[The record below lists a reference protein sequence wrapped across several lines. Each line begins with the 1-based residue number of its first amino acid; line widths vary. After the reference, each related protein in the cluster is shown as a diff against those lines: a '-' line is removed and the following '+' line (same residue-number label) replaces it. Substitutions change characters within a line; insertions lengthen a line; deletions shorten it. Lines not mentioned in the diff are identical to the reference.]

1 MLQNKNNTLDFIGQP
16 IYVGIDVHNKMWK
29 VCVSYMG
36 MELQP
41 ITSPPKPEALIKYL
55 RKNFPGGSFS
65 CAYEA
70 GYSGFWIE
78 EALRKEGVDCI
89 VVNAADVPSK
99 DKEKRY
105 KTDRIDSR
113 KIARC
118 LRSGELEG
126 IYCPSREELEDR
138 SLLRTRQELVKQL
151 TRVKNQIKSILGFYG
166 ILSNEIIP
174 NWSKKYIQFLRTVA
188 MHHRTGGEVLSTY
201 LDNLNYLQCKLLKV
215 TKSIK
220 ELSEETKYKENVE
233 ILITA
238 PGISNLS
245 AMILLTELCDIKRF
259 SNSNKLNSF
268 VGFIPSEYSSG
279 EKEIKYGISHR
290 GNSILRR
297 IIIESFWVAIKKD
310 PALFKSFAEYCK
322 NMRKNKAIIKI
333 ARRLLNRI
341 RYMLLNNRPYIS
353 GIEN

>member
-1 MLQNKNNTLDFIGQP
+1 M
-16 IYVGIDVHNKMWK
+16 
-29 VCVSYMG
+29 
-36 MELQP
+36 
-41 ITSPPKPEALIKYL
+41 

-151 TRVKNQIKSILGFYG
+151 TREIPYSCSHRIL
-166 ILSNEIIP
+166 
-174 NWSKKYIQFLRTVA
+174 
-188 MHHRTGGEVLSTY
+188 H
-201 LDNLNYLQCKLLKV
+201 LLKNHNM
-215 TKSIK
+215 
-220 ELSEETKYKENVE
+220 EF
-233 ILITA
+233 
-238 PGISNLS
+238 
-245 AMILLTELCDIKRF
+245 MF
-259 SNSNKLNSF
+259 STCYAFRQSPKLKLGDSDE
-268 VGFIPSEYSSG
+268 G
-279 EKEIKYGISHR
+279 
-290 GNSILRR
+290 L
-297 IIIESFWVAIKKD
+297 
-310 PALFKSFAEYCK
+310 
-322 NMRKNKAIIKI
+322 
-333 ARRLLNRI
+333 
-341 RYMLLNNRPYIS
+341 
-353 GIEN
+353 